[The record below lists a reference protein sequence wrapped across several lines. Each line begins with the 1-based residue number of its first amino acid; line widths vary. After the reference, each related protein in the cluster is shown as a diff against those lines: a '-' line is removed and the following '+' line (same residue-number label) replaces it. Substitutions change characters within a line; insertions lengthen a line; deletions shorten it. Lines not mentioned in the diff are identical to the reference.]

1 MFKRSSKNVR
11 VPDNWKILLEVFY
24 RFELLDDDPL
34 DIFEEIVKRKKLKK
48 SLTKDLKKLIIKL
61 KNSISI
67 IDKMIEE
74 SIINW
79 DKDRILK
86 IDLVLL
92 RIGIGMF
99 MFRKD
104 NSKKIIS
111 DILDISRVYSA
122 DDSYKFLNG
131 ILDKVAKRL
140 GRL

>member
-1 MFKRSSKNVR
+1 MSKGSSKNVK

-24 RFELLDDDPL
+24 RFELLGDEPL
-34 DIFEEIVKRKKLKK
+34 DIFQEIVKRKKLKEN
-48 SLTKDLKKLIIKL
+48 LIKDLKRFIIKL
-61 KNSISI
+61 KNSIST

-79 DKDRILK
+79 DKKRILK
-86 IDLVLL
+86 IDLTLL

-99 MFRKD
+99 MLGKE
-104 NSKKIIS
+104 NPKKIIS

-122 DDSYKFLNG
+122 EDSYRFLNG

-140 GRL
+140 GKL